1 MNKIME
7 EIQKLSIEEQMQIAY
22 AIWENAD
29 FDDDEMALSPA
40 QKTML
45 NQRLEAA
52 RLAPE
57 EGLTW
62 DQMRA
67 NIQKKKK

>member
-1 MNKIME
+1 ME

-29 FDDDEMALSPA
+29 LDDDEMALSPA
-40 QKTML
+40 QKMML

-62 DQMRA
+62 DQMRT
-67 NIQKKKK
+67 NIQKNKK